1 VFFVFFVVPNSEPDA
16 VGRAARIDHERH
28 EKHERCAFG
37 ALEGVQWDEEA
48 AMDDAGVSRLQALRA
63 QGQALIR
70 GRALIAGEWVTGEG
84 VIEVDDPATEEVI
97 GTVPKLSAAQTEQ
110 AVQAASDAFPT
121 WSGMREFERAL
132 ILRRWGELVDANAD
146 ALGALLALENG
157 KPFAEAKGEIGYA
170 NQFIK
175 WFASEAERLDGA
187 WIPSPTAKDR
197 ILAIK
202 QPVGPVAAIT
212 PWNFPA
218 AMITRKVAPAFA
230 AGCTVVLKPASAT
243 PFSALALAAL
253 ALEAGVPPAA
263 FSVVTG
269 ESGVIAKVLTSSPL
283 MRKLSFTGSTGVGR
297 ELMASC
303 APSLKRLSMELGG
316 AAPLIVFEDADL
328 ELAVAE
334 TVKGKF
340 RCAGQ
345 TCVCPNRVYVQAPIY
360 KAFLERLT
368 ERVAGLKVGGAF
380 DPGAEIGP
388 LIDAKGLAKVEDHV
402 ERTVARGGRILTGG
416 ERHPRG
422 ARFYQPTVLDG
433 GDETLFRDEETF
445 GPVVPVF
452 PFKTEEEV
460 IALANASEFGLA
472 SYLFSENLNRVMR
485 VAQAI
490 EAGMVGVNVGLMSN
504 AANPFGGVKQSGFGR
519 EGSIYGIEEYLQVKA
534 VTLGLR

>member
-1 VFFVFFVVPNSEPDA
+1 
-16 VGRAARIDHERH
+16 
-28 EKHERCAFG
+28 
-37 ALEGVQWDEEA
+37 
-48 AMDDAGVSRLQALRA
+48 MDDAGVSKLESMKA
-63 QGQALIR
+63 QGRRLIR
-70 GRALIAGEWVTGEG
+70 EQALIAGEWVTGQG
-84 VIEVDDPATEEVI
+84 SIEVDDPATGDAI
-97 GTVPKLSAAQTEQ
+97 GTVPKLSAGQVEK
-110 AVQAASDAFPT
+110 AVQAASDAFPA
-121 WSGMREFERAL
+121 WAGMREFERAA
-132 ILRRWGELVDANAD
+132 ILRRWGELIDQNAD

-157 KPFAEAKGEIGYA
+157 KPFAEAKGEVGYA
-170 NQFIK
+170 NQFVK

-187 WIPSPTAKDR
+187 WIPSPTGKDR

-243 PFSALALAAL
+243 PFTALALAAL
-253 ALEAGVPPAA
+253 ALDAGVPPGA

-269 ESGVIAKVLTSSPL
+269 DSGVIAKVLTGSPL

-297 ELMASC
+297 QLMAEC
-303 APSLKRLSMELGG
+303 APTLKRLSMELGG

-340 RCAGQ
+340 RGAGQ
-345 TCVCPNRVYVQAPIY
+345 TCVCPNRVYVQEALY
-360 KAFLERLT
+360 DRFLERLT
-368 ERVAGLKVGGAF
+368 ERVAALRVGSAF
-380 DPGAEIGP
+380 EPGAEIGP
-388 LIDAKGLAKVEDHV
+388 LIDTKGVAKVEDHV
-402 ERTVARGGRILTGG
+402 QRTVARGGRVLTGG
-416 ERHPRG
+416 ERHSRG
-422 ARFYQPTVLDG
+422 GRFFQPTVLAG
-433 GDETLFRDEETF
+433 GDEALFRDEETF

-452 PFKTEEEV
+452 PFKTEEEAV
-460 IALANASEFGLA
+460 ALANASEFGLA

-504 AANPFGGVKQSGFGR
+504 ASNPFGGVKQSGFGR
-519 EGSIYGIEEYLQVKA
+519 EGSIYGIDEYLQVKS